1 MAVFFTLKRKL
12 ENIEQNN
19 NFDFIKISL
28 FIMLI
33 SFIRKFQID
42 NLTEPNQLLTPLT
55 CTDDKNAAA
64 AAFQSLSKPRKLL
77 GMIYKTII

>member
-1 MAVFFTLKRKL
+1 
-12 ENIEQNN
+12 
-19 NFDFIKISL
+19 
-28 FIMLI
+28 MLI